1 MATDFSY
8 GGKQNVISGPIKP
21 NGKDMPGDARTR
33 VDCYA
38 DIASIPNPYVGLKIT
53 VKVDETNNNKMTDYI
68 VKSLKANS
76 IGVANTLIDEVVRYV
91 DYLGVNSSGGE
102 TSTGT
107 GTGLTSE
114 QSQQLTVAY
123 NHSQSV
129 HVTSDDLLNI
139 DAISLNGK
147 KFSEPMTKVE
157 YDAITSKDVN
167 TIYLVTDE
175 DSAIEGIPSYSST
188 EANKVLA
195 VNGNGT
201 ALAWIDAP
209 SGSGNTSTIEIINDL
224 TTGGTDKALSAEQG
238 KILKNEV
245 NTVISDYLGNKK
257 LIYLTQTEYNSLTE
271 EEKKDESV
279 VYNITDAPSGSGTGL
294 TSEQANQLAT
304 AYNHSQ
310 TTHVQASDI
319 PTKTSELENDSNF
332 ITSNYV
338 DSALSNAGVTPVYSI
353 LKDKKWVVI
362 GDSISDTVGGRTR
375 TDKFYQEFIAENTG
389 CTLFNWGGNGTGY
402 YTEFNGVSYI
412 YNRINEIPEDADLIT
427 IFAGTNDK
435 LNVGNYGDTD
445 FTSFYGAVDKTVSA
459 IKEKFP
465 LVPLGLITPL
475 PRTVNDLTNAK
486 NKNYSEAIKAIGK
499 KYSVPVLDLYADCGF
514 HVNNNEFRLNCLP
527 DGLHPNINGHAMLSK
542 KIQPWLENVVLTDEY
557 TKYVIRGM
565 GILSASSLD
574 FTSGGTKEFT
584 IALDRVPNENQGIVL
599 QSTNTSVTISPSTIY
614 FNKTAEAK
622 TITLTI
628 PSSVTASF
636 TINAVSWNINIGS
649 ITFSN
654 NGSSS
659 GGESEVTLSSI
670 TAEYTQ
676 GSTAVYPTTNLDS
689 LKNNLVVKA
698 NYSDNSQTTLSSGD
712 YSLSGTLSVGSSTI
726 TVTYSGKT
734 TTFTVNVIKEPEIV
748 EELTEADYLIKID
761 FSDTS
766 QSGKLV
772 DSSGNNNSLNL
783 KTISTNVLSNG
794 ELVVSSQTNC
804 GTNLT
809 KLSTPFEGDSY
820 SIEFAYKQE
829 QDNGSTLIYSQA
841 GALTIMETGSNLI
854 KCMVRGY
861 TLEDS
866 TTTVWGTQGEAE
878 FTHGIY
884 NHFVFTIT
892 KTNIKLYTNG
902 VLSKTVNMTSEIDRF
917 ILNEM
922 QILSWKFQGSV
933 NTFNIIKKEITSDQ
947 VSVLY
952 NNWHIQ

>member
-1 MATDFSY
+1 MKEIKIYEIPNIDSVERIDDPYIGMIFYVSDIDTYYSVKTLKEINGINMKGSKVVEY
-8 GGKQNVISGPIKP
+8 VI
-21 NGKDMPGDARTR
+21 DD
-33 VDCYA
+33 YA
-38 DIASIPNPYVGLKIT
+38 DFGTGSGGGSGLTATQLSNIAKIPAIKSTVDALPNNYASKNHNHSEYASSSHRHDASEIDNLPSGGGAGLTTEQANNIAKIPNI
-53 VKVDETNNNKMTDYI
+53 EN
-68 VKSLKANS
+68 SLKS
-76 IGVANTLIDEVVRYV
+76 
-91 DYLGVNSSGGE
+91 
-102 TSTGT
+102 
-107 GTGLTSE
+107 
-114 QSQQLTVAY
+114 
-123 NHSQSV
+123 
-129 HVTSDDLLNI
+129 I
-139 DAISLNGK
+139 DAVSLNGK
-147 KFSEPMTKVE
+147 KFSEPMTKTE
-157 YDAITSKDVN
+157 YDAITKKDEN
-167 TIYLVTDE
+167 TIYLIDDNSSIVGVPD
-175 DSAIEGIPSYSST
+175 YSMSD
-188 EANKVLA
+188 ANKVLA
-195 VNGNGT
+195 VNPNGT

-209 SGSGNTSTIEIINDL
+209 S
-224 TTGGTDKALSAEQG
+224 
-238 KILKNEV
+238 
-245 NTVISDYLGNKK
+245 
-257 LIYLTQTEYNSLTE
+257 
-271 EEKKDESV
+271 
-279 VYNITDAPSGSGTGL
+279 
-294 TSEQANQLAT
+294 
-304 AYNHSQ
+304 
-310 TTHVQASDI
+310 DI
-319 PTKTSELENDSNF
+319 PTKTSQLTNDSNF

-362 GDSISDTVGGRTR
+362 GDSISDTVDGRNR

-427 IFAGTNDK
+427 IFAGTNDN

-445 FTSFYGAVDKTVSA
+445 FTSFYGAVDKTVKA
-459 IKEKFP
+459 IKDKFP

-636 TINAVSWNINIGS
+636 TINAVSWNTNIGS

-659 GGESEVTLSSI
+659 GGDGGESEVTLSSI
-670 TAEYTQ
+670 TATYTQ
-676 GSTAVYPTTNLDS
+676 GSTVVYPSTSLDS

-698 NYSDNSQTTLSSGD
+698 NYSDSSQATLNSSD

-734 TTFTVNVIKEPEIV
+734 TTFTVNVIEEPEIV
-748 EELTEADYLIKID
+748 EELTEADYLIKIN

-772 DSSGNNNSLNL
+772 DSSGNNNNLNL
-783 KTISTNVLSNG
+783 KDASANVLSNG
-794 ELVVSSQTNC
+794 ELVVNSQTNC

-809 KLSTPFEGDSY
+809 TLSTPFEGDSY

-829 QDNGSTLIYSQA
+829 QDNGSTIAYAQDEALSVFENNNNSIRYLVKGYSS
-841 GALTIMETGSNLI
+841 EGS
-854 KCMVRGY
+854 
-861 TLEDS
+861 
-866 TTTVWGTQGEAE
+866 TTVWGTQEDAP
-878 FTHGIY
+878 FTPGIY
-884 NHFVFTIT
+884 NHFVFTAT
-892 KTNIKLYTNG
+892 KTNIKLYVNG
-902 VLSKTVNMTSEIDRF
+902 VLKKTSNITSTIDRF
-917 ILNEM
+917 IINKI
-922 QILSWKFQGSV
+922 QILCYNFKGSA
-933 NTFNIIKKEITSDQ
+933 NTFNIIKKEITSNQ
-947 VSVLY
+947 VNTLY
-952 NNWHIQ
+952 NNWRNQ

>member
-1 MATDFSY
+1 M
-8 GGKQNVISGPIKP
+8 KEIKI
-21 NGKDMPGDARTR
+21 
-33 VDCYA
+33 YE
-38 DIASIPNPYVGLKIT
+38 IPNIDFIERIDDPYIGMIFYVTDIDAYYSVKTLKEINGINMKGS
-53 VKVDETNNNKMTDYI
+53 KVVEYVIDDY
-68 VKSLKANS
+68 AAF
-76 IGVANTLIDEVVRYV
+76 GT
-91 DYLGVNSSGGE
+91 GSGGGSGL
-102 TSTGT
+102 TATQLSNIAKIPAIKSTVDALPNNYASKNHNHSEYASSSHRHDASEIDNLPSGG
-107 GTGLTSE
+107 GTGLT
-114 QSQQLTVAY
+114 T
-123 NHSQSV
+123 
-129 HVTSDDLLNI
+129 
-139 DAISLNGK
+139 
-147 KFSEPMTKVE
+147 
-157 YDAITSKDVN
+157 
-167 TIYLVTDE
+167 
-175 DSAIEGIPSYSST
+175 
-188 EANKVLA
+188 
-195 VNGNGT
+195 
-201 ALAWIDAP
+201 
-209 SGSGNTSTIEIINDL
+209 
-224 TTGGTDKALSAEQG
+224 
-238 KILKNEV
+238 
-245 NTVISDYLGNKK
+245 
-257 LIYLTQTEYNSLTE
+257 
-271 EEKKDESV
+271 
-279 VYNITDAPSGSGTGL
+279 
-294 TSEQANQLAT
+294 EQANQLAT

-310 TTHVQASDI
+310 TTHVQTSDI

-338 DSALSNAGVTPVYSI
+338 DSALSNSGVTPVYSI

-402 YTEFNGVSYI
+402 FKEFNGVSYI
-412 YNRINEIPEDADLIT
+412 YNRLDEIPSDANLIT
-427 IFAGTNDK
+427 IFSGTNDNIT
-435 LNVGNYGDTD
+435 LGNYGDTD
-445 FTSFYGAVDKTVSA
+445 FTSFYGAVDKTVKA
-459 IKEKFP
+459 IKDKFP

-475 PRTVNDLTNAK
+475 PKTVNDLTNAK

-628 PSSVTASF
+628 PSSVTGSF
-636 TINAVSWNINIGS
+636 TINAVSWNTNIGS

-659 GGESEVTLSSI
+659 GGGGGESGVTLSSI

-676 GSTAVYPTTNLDS
+676 GSTVVYPTTSLDS

-698 NYSDNSQTTLSSGD
+698 NYSDSSQATLSSSD
-712 YSLSGTLSVGSSTI
+712 YSLSGTLTVGSSTI

-748 EELTEADYLIKID
+748 EGLTEADYLIKID

-766 QSGKLV
+766 QNGKLV
-772 DSSGNNNSLNL
+772 DSSGNNNNLNL
-783 KTISTNVLSNG
+783 KDTSVNVLSNG
-794 ELVVSSQTNC
+794 ELVVNSKTNC

-809 KLSTPFEGDSY
+809 TLSTPFEGDSY
-820 SIEFAYKQE
+820 SVECAYKQE
-829 QDNGSTLIYSQA
+829 QDNGSTIVYFQG
-841 GALTIMETGSNLI
+841 GALSVIEEGQGSI
-854 KCMVRGY
+854 RCVVRGY
-861 TLEDS
+861 SSEDS
-866 TTTVWGTQGEAE
+866 TTLVWGTQGRVP
-878 FTHGIY
+878 FTPGIY

-892 KTNIKLYTNG
+892 KTNIKLYVNG
-902 VLSKTVNMTSEIDRF
+902 VLNKTFDITSTIDRF
-917 ILNEM
+917 IINQL
-922 QILSWKFQGSV
+922 QILNYNFQGSA

>member
-1 MATDFSY
+1 MSFDFTY
-8 GGKQNVISGPIKP
+8 GNSTINS
-21 NGKDMPGDARTR
+21 NGGFIPTKKNAPTNPREV
-33 VDCYA
+33 VDTYA
-38 DIASIPNPYVGLKIT
+38 DIATIPNPYVGLKIT

-76 IGVANTLIDEVVRYV
+76 LGVANTVIDEVVKYV
-91 DYLGVNSSGGE
+91 DYLEVSAGGGSGE
-102 TSTGT
+102 
-107 GTGLTSE
+107 GLTSE

-139 DAISLNGK
+139 DAVSLNGK

-209 SGSGNTSTIEIINDL
+209 SGSG
-224 TTGGTDKALSAEQG
+224 TG
-238 KILKNEV
+238 
-245 NTVISDYLGNKK
+245 
-257 LIYLTQTEYNSLTE
+257 LTE
-271 EEKKDESV
+271 EQ
-279 VYNITDAPSGSGTGL
+279 I
-294 TSEQANQLAT
+294 NQLT
-304 AYNHSQ
+304 VAYNHSQ
-310 TTHVQASDI
+310 EVHVQASDI
-319 PTKTSELENDSNF
+319 PTKTSKLENDSNF

-402 YTEFNGVSYI
+402 YTEFKGVSYI

-427 IFAGTNDK
+427 IFAGTNDN

-445 FTSFYGAVDKTVSA
+445 FTSFYGAVDKTVKA
-459 IKEKFP
+459 IKDKFP

-475 PRTVNDLTNAK
+475 PKTVNDLTNAK

-514 HVNNNEFRLNCLP
+514 HVNNNEFKLNCMP

-565 GILSASSLD
+565 GILSASSLE
-574 FTSGGTKEFT
+574 FTSGKKKEFT
-584 IALDRVPNENQGIVL
+584 IALDRVPNENQSVVL
-599 QSTNTSVTISPSTIY
+599 QSTTTGVTISPSTIY

-654 NGSSS
+654 S

-676 GSTAVYPTTNLDS
+676 GSTAVYPTTSLDS

-748 EELTEADYLIKID
+748 GELTEADYLIKID

-772 DSSGNNNSLNL
+772 DSSGNNNNLSL
-783 KTISTNVLSNG
+783 KDTSVNVLSNG
-794 ELVVSSQTNC
+794 ELVVNSKTSC
-804 GTNLT
+804 GTNST
-809 KLSTPFEGDSY
+809 TLSTPFEGDSY
-820 SIEFAYKQE
+820 SVEFAYKQE
-829 QDNGSTLIYSQA
+829 QDNSSTLVYSQG
-841 GALTIMETGSNLI
+841 GALSVLESGNSAVRCVT
-854 KCMVRGY
+854 RGY
-861 TLEDS
+861 SSEDS
-866 TTTVWGTQGEAE
+866 TTPVWGTQGEVP
-878 FTHGIY
+878 FTPGIY

-892 KTNIKLYTNG
+892 KTNVKFYVNG
-902 VLSKTVNMTSEIDRF
+902 VLSKTANITNTIDRF
-917 ILNEM
+917 IINSL
-922 QILSWKFQGSV
+922 QILGYNFQGSA

>member
-8 GGKQNVISGPIKP
+8 GEKQIVSSGPFKP
-21 NGKDMPGDARTR
+21 SGKDMPSDARTR
-33 VDCYA
+33 VECYA
-38 DIASIPNPYVGLKIT
+38 DIATIPNPHVGLKIT

-76 IGVANTLIDEVVRYV
+76 AGIANTLIDEVVRYV
-91 DYLGVNSSGGE
+91 DYLGVSSSSGG
-102 TSTGT
+102 TSAGT

-114 QSQQLTVAY
+114 QAQQLQTAY
-123 NHSQSV
+123 LHSQSTHV
-129 HVTSDDLLNI
+129 QASDIPSLDGYATETFVTSKIAEASLSGGEVDLSGYATKDDLKTKANTSHTHTTSDVTDLNLSNI
-139 DAISLNGK
+139 DAASLNGK
-147 KFSEPMTKVE
+147 KFSGPMTKAE
-157 YDAITSKDVN
+157 YDAISDKDPN
-167 TIYLVTDE
+167 TIYLVDDATDNVV
-175 DSAIEGIPSYSST
+175 EGIPSYGST

-209 SGSGNTSTIEIINDL
+209 SGSG
-224 TTGGTDKALSAEQG
+224 
-238 KILKNEV
+238 
-245 NTVISDYLGNKK
+245 
-257 LIYLTQTEYNSLTE
+257 
-271 EEKKDESV
+271 
-279 VYNITDAPSGSGTGL
+279 TGL

-310 TTHVQASDI
+310 TPHVQTSDI

-332 ITSNYV
+332 ITPNYV

-362 GDSISDTVGGRTR
+362 GDSISYTVGGRTR

-402 YTEFNGVSYI
+402 YTEFKGVSYI
-412 YNRINEIPEDADLIT
+412 YNRINEIPEDANLIT
-427 IFAGTNDK
+427 IFAGTNDN

-445 FTSFYGAVDKTVSA
+445 FTSFYGAVDKTVKA
-459 IKEKFP
+459 IKDKFP

-514 HVNNNEFRLNCLP
+514 HVNNNEFKLNCMP

-574 FTSGGTKEFT
+574 FTSGGTKKFT
-584 IALDRVPNENQGIVL
+584 IALDRVPNENQGVVL
-599 QSTNTSVTISPSTIY
+599 QSTNSVTISPSTIY

-636 TINAVSWNINIGS
+636 TINAVSWNTNIGS

-659 GGESEVTLSSI
+659 GEVTLSSI

-676 GSTAVYPTTNLDS
+676 GSTAVYPTTSLDS

-748 EELTEADYLIKID
+748 GELTEADYLIKID

-772 DSSGNNNSLNL
+772 DSSGNNNNLSL
-783 KTISTNVLSNG
+783 KDTSVNVLSNG
-794 ELVVSSQTNC
+794 ELVVNSKTSC

-809 KLSTPFEGDSY
+809 TLSTPFEGDSY
-820 SIEFAYKQE
+820 SVEFAYKQE
-829 QDNGSTLIYSQA
+829 QDNGSTLVYSQ
-841 GALTIMETGSNLI
+841 GGDLTVLETGKSLI
-854 KCMVRGY
+854 RCVAKGY
-861 TLEDS
+861 SLEDS
-866 TTTVWGTQGEAE
+866 TTPVWGRQGEVP
-878 FTHGIY
+878 FTPGIY

-892 KTNIKLYTNG
+892 KTNIKLYVNG
-902 VLSKTVNMTSEIDRF
+902 VLNKTVDITNTIDRF
-917 ILNEM
+917 IINSL
-922 QILSWKFQGSV
+922 QILSYNFKGSV